1 MKHSS
6 NGTFTR
12 MDKWKFGASLFTLL
26 AGIALIFMGVWLP
39 PIGAIDASIEIVVGE
54 ILGFVGAVWGV
65 DTSYSVK
72 TRELEYRYRK
82 YYDKPHH
89 GQEPEHEEP
98 EGEDAESE

>member
-6 NGTFTR
+6 SRMFAK

-39 PIGAIDASIEIVVGE
+39 PIGVIDASIEIVVGE
-54 ILGFVGAVWGV
+54 ILGFVGAVWGI
-65 DTSYSVK
+65 DTSYSAK

-82 YYDKPHH
+82 YYDKPH
-89 GQEPEHEEP
+89 GQEYEEP
-98 EGEDAESE
+98 EEEDAEAE